1 MTRNLQN
8 TIFDVK
14 KLLGLKF
21 KELTH
26 IRNSKDWPFRVV
38 KGRRDRIQVQLSSFR
53 DRSDKKDVSIESLCT
68 AIIADLKSTA
78 ESRLRG

>member
-14 KLLGLKF
+14 KLLGRKF
-21 KELTH
+21 KELAH
-26 IRNSKDWPFRVV
+26 IRESKDWPFRVV
-38 KGRRDRIQVQLSSFR
+38 KGRRDSILVQLSSFR
-53 DRSDKKDVSIESLCT
+53 DRSHKKDVYIESLCT
-68 AIIADLKSTA
+68 AILADLKTTA